1 MASKKTSPKSSAKSY
16 QSSGENKTSAKAK
29 ASAKTIKNFRPPFD
43 ENFSKALVQP
53 KPKIDPQVA
62 QAEKEAAQNLD
73 AFAARPRKNFGQHWL
88 RSESVF
94 QAIIKGSQLQPTDQ
108 ILEIGPGTGN
118 LTQRMLPFVA
128 QVVAV
133 EVDWDLCAKLRQN
146 FTQPNFTLIEGNVLE
161 LPLPEGTNK
170 VVANI
175 PYNITGEI
183 LRKLL
188 GTIAAP
194 VTQFSQ
200 VVLLVQKEIADRLIS
215 APGHK
220 AYNALSVRTQ
230 YLADCSLVC
239 EVPPEAFFP
248 KPKVTSAIVKICPR
262 PPLVPVSNPQLMDRL
277 LTMGFAT
284 RRKMLRNN
292 LQPIIDRHD
301 LIPLLES
308 FGLNDTVRA
317 EELSVS
323 QWISLTEAVALRDQ
337 ATTDNS

>member
-1 MASKKTSPKSSAKSY
+1 MASKKTSSKSH
-16 QSSGENKTSAKAK
+16 QSSGKAK
-29 ASAKTIKNFRPPFD
+29 AAAKTIKNFHPPFD

-53 KPKIDPQVA
+53 KLKIDPKVA
-62 QAEKEAAQNLD
+62 QSEKEAAQNLD
-73 AFAARPRKNFGQHWL
+73 AFTARPRKNFGQHWL

-108 ILEIGPGTGN
+108 ILEIGTGTGN

-146 FTQPNFTLIEGNVLE
+146 FTQPNFTLIEGNILD
-161 LPLPEGTNK
+161 LPLPENTNK

-188 GTIAAP
+188 GTIVAP

-200 VVLLVQKEIADRLIS
+200 IVLLVQKEIADRLTTT
-215 APGHK
+215 PGHK

-292 LQPIIDRHD
+292 LQSVIDRDD
-301 LIPLLES
+301 LIPLLE
-308 FGLNDTVRA
+308 GLGLSDSVRA

-323 QWISLTEAVALRDQ
+323 QWIALTESVVLRDQ
-337 ATTDNS
+337 STTEHS